1 MAQYGH
7 PWSGRDSVDQPSH
20 LDLGYRRALIV
31 SAALNGAMFF
41 VEGGVG
47 LWIGSS
53 ALLADAMD
61 FLEDAG
67 IYSLA
72 VVALAWLPRSRA
84 KAGVVMSLAMFAVGV
99 VAVWQIVERL
109 LHGGAPPPVPMGAT
123 AFAALAVN
131 VFCAWRI
138 APWKR
143 GDASM
148 RSVWLSTRNDAI
160 LNMVTIVAAG
170 AVALTAT
177 AWPDL
182 AAGVLIA
189 ALNLWASVEIMRQAR
204 REMTGRVA

>member
-1 MAQYGH
+1 MNELT
-7 PWSGRDSVDQPSH
+7 H
-20 LDLGYRRALIV
+20 LDPGYRQALIV
-31 SAALNGAMFF
+31 SAALNAVMFF
-41 VEGGVG
+41 AEGGVG

-53 ALLADAMD
+53 ALLADAVD

-84 KAGVVMSLAMFAVGV
+84 QAGIAMSAGMFAVGL
-99 VAVWQIVERL
+99 VAVWQIVDRL
-109 LHGGAPPPVPMGAT
+109 LHGGAPSPVPMSAT
-123 AFAALAVN
+123 AFVALAVN
-131 VFCAWRI
+131 VFCAWRLS
-138 APWKR
+138 PWKR

-160 LNMVTIVAAG
+160 LNMVTIAAAG

-182 AAGVLIA
+182 AAGVVIA
-189 ALNLWASVEIMRQAR
+189 ALNLSASVEILRQSR
-204 REMTGRVA
+204 RELRNEIC

>member
-1 MAQYGH
+1 
-7 PWSGRDSVDQPSH
+7 
-20 LDLGYRRALIV
+20 
-31 SAALNGAMFF
+31 MFF

-47 LWIGSS
+47 LWVGSS
-53 ALLADAMD
+53 ALLADAVD

-67 IYSLA
+67 IYSFA
-72 VVALAWLPRSRA
+72 VIALAWLPRSRA
-84 KAGVVMSLAMFAVGV
+84 KAGTAMSFGMFAVGM

-109 LHGGAPPPVPMGAT
+109 LHGGVPSPVPMGTT
-123 AFAALAVN
+123 AFVALAVN
-131 VFCAWRI
+131 VFCAWRL

-189 ALNLWASVEIMRQAR
+189 AINLWASYEIMIQAR
-204 REMTGRVA
+204 RELGQSF